1 MIDMKIIRENPDFI
15 TTSAKAKG
23 VVVDMERIL
32 DLDKQVR
39 RLTGEIETIKAK
51 KNAASAE
58 IAKASPEDRK
68 TLIEAMRA
76 VDGNSA
82 SLNAELETL
91 ESELRDRLFR
101 IPNPALADVK
111 VGKDESENEIIKV
124 VGTKPVFDFAVKD
137 HLEIGEYLDIID
149 VERGVKST
157 ASRFGY
163 IKGDGA
169 RLQMALVNYA
179 MNVTAKHGF
188 TPMMVPDLVNENIMR
203 AMGYLEHGGEDEI
216 YHLQKDN
223 LYLIGTAEQPL
234 GAYHA
239 DEILDGKQLP
249 IRYVGISACFR
260 REAGSYG
267 KDTKGIIRMHQFDK
281 VEMFSFTTPDASN
294 TEHTL
299 LSSIEEELMQGL
311 GLHYQV
317 IKQCTGDLGLPAARK
332 FDIETWIP
340 SQDTF
345 RETHSTSTCTDFQS
359 RRLNTRYRN
368 TEGQVAFVH
377 TLNGTA
383 FAIGRTLVA
392 ILENYQNA
400 DGSVTIPAVLRPF
413 MGGQET
419 IVKK

>member
-1 MIDMKIIRENPDFI
+1 MIDMKIIRENPEFI
-15 TTSAKAKG
+15 RESAKAKG
-23 VVVDMERIL
+23 VTVDMERIL
-32 DLDKQVR
+32 ELDKRVR
-39 RLTGEIETIKAK
+39 ELTGEIEGIKAK
-51 KNAASAE
+51 KNVASAE
-58 IAKASPEDRK
+58 IAKASAEDRK

-82 SLNAELETL
+82 ELVAEIAPM
-91 ESELRDRLFR
+91 ESELRDLLFR

-111 VGKDESENEIIKV
+111 VGKDESENEILRV
-124 VGTKPVFDFAVKD
+124 VGVKPVFDFVVKD

-169 RLQMALVNYA
+169 RLQMALMGYA
-179 MNVTAKHGF
+179 MSVTAKHGF
-188 TPMMVPDLVNENIMR
+188 TPMFVPDLVNENIMR

-239 DEILDGKQLP
+239 DEILDAKQLP
-249 IRYVGISACFR
+249 IRYVGMSACFR

-281 VEMFSFTTPDASN
+281 VEMFSFTTPETSN
-294 TEHTL
+294 AEHEL

-332 FDIETWIP
+332 FDIETWVP

-368 TEGQVAFVH
+368 AEGQTAFVH

-392 ILENYQNA
+392 ILENYQNV
-400 DGSVTIPAVLRPF
+400 DGSVTIPEVLRPF
-413 MGGQET
+413 MGGQEI
-419 IVKK
+419 IVKR

>member
-1 MIDMKIIRENPDFI
+1 MIDMKIIRENPEFI
-15 TTSAKAKG
+15 RESAKAKG
-23 VVVDMERIL
+23 VTVDMERIL
-32 DLDKQVR
+32 ELDKRVR
-39 RLTGEIETIKAK
+39 ELTGEIEGIKAK
-51 KNAASAE
+51 KNAASAK
-58 IAKASPEDRK
+58 IAKASAEDRK
-68 TLIEAMRA
+68 ALIEAMRA

-82 SLNAELETL
+82 ELQAEIAPL
-91 ESELRDRLFR
+91 ESELRDLLFR

-111 VGKDESENEIIKV
+111 VGKDESENEILRI

-137 HLEIGEYLDIID
+137 HLEIGEHLDIID

-169 RLQMALVNYA
+169 RLQMALMMYA

-188 TPMMVPDLVNENIMR
+188 TPMFVPDLVNETIMR

-239 DEILDGKQLP
+239 DEILDAKQLP
-249 IRYVGISACFR
+249 IRYVGMSACFR

-281 VEMFSFTTPDASN
+281 IEMFSFTTPETSN
-294 TEHTL
+294 TEHEL

-340 SQDTF
+340 SQNTF

-368 TEGQVAFVH
+368 SEGQAAFVH

-383 FAIGRTLVA
+383 FAVGRTLVA

-400 DGSVTIPAVLRPF
+400 DGSVTVPEVLRPF
-413 MGGQET
+413 MGGQEL